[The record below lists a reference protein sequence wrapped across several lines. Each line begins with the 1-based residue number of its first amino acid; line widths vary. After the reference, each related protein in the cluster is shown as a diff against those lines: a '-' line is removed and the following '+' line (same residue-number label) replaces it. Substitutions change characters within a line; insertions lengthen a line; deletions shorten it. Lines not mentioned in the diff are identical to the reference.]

1 MYQEK
6 AKKESEFEPFISIIV
21 PVLNGEATIDSLL
34 ESLLEADY
42 AKEKTE
48 IVIVDGNSTDKTRD
62 IVAKHPVKLL
72 IEKRKGPNIARNTG
86 IKHTNGEIIAFTDS
100 DCIVS
105 KNWIM
110 KIVENFRDPKVGC
123 VGGNVKGHN
132 SHFLS
137 RYADNSIS
145 PVIRACRKRK
155 ELDAIEPFAGCPV
168 GCNMSF
174 RRLTLE
180 DVGGFDENIC
190 YSFEEDEL
198 IERVC
203 RTGHKLILDPQVLV
217 WHKHRSSLRDVLK
230 QAFKYGKGAGSLLR
244 RPKNQK
250 LVQRWFFINLFGL
263 IQTILTI
270 GFMAFLIMTAELE
283 ILFLVL
289 LATVFLPLVGLMM
302 LYAYRARWS
311 KEYNSIFVYPFIDFL
326 RMLAFCS
333 GEICGF
339 VKRT

>member
-1 MYQEK
+1 VYQEK
-6 AKKESEFEPFISIIV
+6 AKKESEFEPSISIIV
-21 PVLNGEATIDSLL
+21 PVLNGEATIELL
-34 ESLLEADY
+34 LKSLLEADY
-42 AKEKTE
+42 SKEKTE
-48 IVIVDGNSTDKTRD
+48 IIIVDGNSTDKTRD
-62 IVAKHPVKLL
+62 IVAKHPVKLQ

-86 IKHTNGEIIAFTDS
+86 IKHANGEIIAFTDS

-145 PVIRACRKRK
+145 PVIRAYRKRK
-155 ELDAIEPFAGCPV
+155 ELDFIGPFAGCPA

-174 RRLTLE
+174 RRQALE

-203 RTGHKLILDPQVLV
+203 RIGHKLILDPQVLV
-217 WHKHRSSLRDVLK
+217 WHKHRSSLGDVLK
-230 QAFKYGKGAGSLLR
+230 QAFKYGKGAGSLVK

-250 LVQRWFFINLFGL
+250 LVQRWFFINLLSL
-263 IQTILTI
+263 IQTILMI
-270 GFMAFLIMTAELE
+270 GLVAFLIMTAEWE
-283 ILFLVL
+283 ILFFVF
-289 LATVFLPLVGLMM
+289 LATVLLPFFGLMM
-302 LYAYRARWS
+302 FYTYRARWS
-311 KEYNSIFVYPFIDFL
+311 KDYDSIFVYPFIDFL
-326 RMLAFCS
+326 RTLAFCA
-333 GEICGF
+333 GNIYGF
-339 VKRT
+339 AKRK